1 MKNLTPSWTPPG
13 LPGLALPPVHDRP
26 PATPPAHR
34 REAAACQR
42 PIALKRRIG
51 IVPCRIPS
59 GFPIS
64 DPATASSPG
73 FPLLEFNGQTGRASS
88 RERVCQYGWIS
99 VVAVSLKKKKN
110 TTLKYKL

>member
-13 LPGLALPPVHDRP
+13 LPGLALPHVHDRP

-42 PIALKRRIG
+42 PIALRRRIG

-73 FPLLEFNGQTGRASS
+73 FPLLEFNGLARQLAQFGLDGCGEIGRAAC
-88 RERVCQYGWIS
+88 RGRVGPDG
-99 VVAVSLKKKKN
+99 
-110 TTLKYKL
+110 